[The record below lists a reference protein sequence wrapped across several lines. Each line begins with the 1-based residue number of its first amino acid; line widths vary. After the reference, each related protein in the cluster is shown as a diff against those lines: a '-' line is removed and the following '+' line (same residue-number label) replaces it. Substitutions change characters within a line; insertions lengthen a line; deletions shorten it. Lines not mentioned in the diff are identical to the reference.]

1 MQFHEIQSELP
12 EMHTNESLLW
22 VVNENEDVR
31 WAKFLASKLFCQE
44 RKAFLDGA

>member
-1 MQFHEIQSELP
+1 
-12 EMHTNESLLW
+12 MHTNDFLLW

-31 WAKFLASKLFCQE
+31 WAIFLASKLFRQE